1 MKHFMCPNHLFL
13 LIVNILAYNG
23 VVHGDLAC
31 RNVLI
36 FRFDPIEPKKN
47 LVKLTDFGLSR
58 FSKIYSSVIGSVSTT
73 TIHVSVFSFFI

>member
-1 MKHFMCPNHLFL
+1 MCRNRL
-13 LIVNILAYNG
+13 LIFIINILAYNG
-23 VVHGDLAC
+23 IVHGDLAC

-73 TIHVSVFSFFI
+73 TIHVSVFSLLN

>member
-1 MKHFMCPNHLFL
+1 MCRNRLLLF
-13 LIVNILAYNG
+13 IINILAYNG
-23 VVHGDLAC
+23 IVHGDLAC

-58 FSKIYSSVIGSVSTT
+58 FSTIYSSVIGSVSTT
-73 TIHVSVFSFFI
+73 TIYVSVFSLLN